1 MMNPNLTEQFVTI
14 LRMQR
19 YADKSIK
26 TDTLHLNYEH
36 IRSHPPGKSIAFS
49 GSART
54 TSYVYTHITDVSRAK
69 VKSRLTICK
78 SSDQKA

>member
-36 IRSHPPGKSIAFS
+36 IRSHPPGKSSIAFY
-49 GSART
+49 GFAIT

-69 VKSRLTICK
+69 VKSPLDYLP
-78 SSDQKA
+78 DQKA